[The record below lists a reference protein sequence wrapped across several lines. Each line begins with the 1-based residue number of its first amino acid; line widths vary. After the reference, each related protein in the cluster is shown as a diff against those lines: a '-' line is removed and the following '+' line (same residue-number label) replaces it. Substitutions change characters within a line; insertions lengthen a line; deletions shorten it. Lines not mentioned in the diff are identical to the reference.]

1 MKFRHKQPNNS
12 NPCNFYFGNNA
23 TVLATD
29 LAIKADGKGSNY
41 KSTLTTE
48 NGTTVCTLPNVP
60 VQALARFN
68 NTTCNIITNEKNIP
82 GTFTNSPQGP
92 GPDSVRIWK
101 CTSS

>member
-1 MKFRHKQPNNS
+1 MKFRHKQPPVPAS
-12 NPCNFYFGNNA
+12 PCDFYFGNDASMFA
-23 TVLATD
+23 TGFV
-29 LAIKADGKGSNY
+29 INADGKASN
-41 KSTLTTE
+41 STLTTE

-60 VQALARFN
+60 VQALAPFN